1 MHWGR
6 KRRFKNIEQ
15 GLRIFEGN
23 LKSQMKISFDLDD
36 TLIPS
41 RLGDFSTERRA
52 AFQRWMG
59 VEPIR
64 QGAPALF
71 ASLKKAGHT
80 VGIYT
85 TSFRTKARIRFHLM
99 TYRMYPDFVINEQM
113 NRRVLQQ
120 YRVHS
125 SKYATAFGIDLHID
139 DSVGVLMEG
148 ERLGFRVLL
157 VDKMDEAWEEKVWKI
172 VVGE

>member
-6 KRRFKNIEQ
+6 KRRFKNIKQ
-15 GLRIFEGN
+15 GLWIFEGN

-52 AFQRWMG
+52 SFQRWMG

-85 TSFRTKARIRFHLM
+85 TSFRTQSRIRFHLM
-99 TYRMYPDFVINEQM
+99 TYGIYPDFVINEQL
-113 NRRVLQQ
+113 NRRVLKQ
-120 YRVHS
+120 YSVHS

-139 DSVGVLMEG
+139 DSEGVLMEG
-148 ERLGFRVLL
+148 KRLGFQVLVVGKDDVL
-157 VDKMDEAWEEKVWKI
+157 WEEKVWKI